1 MNISKELDLESITP
15 ENPVTVACRK
25 DFCNENLVYDDILKL
40 HLSDKDE
47 YINVYSQEM
56 LVKLPSKYDVE
67 INTNTDTPYGL
78 AIISERV
85 DNQTNTVTQE
95 ILKDDTPEPLD
106 DTADDTTKEIDL
118 TKNKLFGWS

>member
-56 LVKLPSKYDVE
+56 IVKLPSNYDVE
-67 INTNTDTPYGL
+67 ITTNTDTPYGL
-78 AIISERV
+78 AVISERV
-85 DNQTNTVTQE
+85 DKTHDLVIKE
-95 ILKDDTPEPLD
+95 IMNLD
-106 DTADDTTKEIDL
+106 DISGLESIEHEEIDL
-118 TKNKLFGWS
+118 TKNKLFGWSSP